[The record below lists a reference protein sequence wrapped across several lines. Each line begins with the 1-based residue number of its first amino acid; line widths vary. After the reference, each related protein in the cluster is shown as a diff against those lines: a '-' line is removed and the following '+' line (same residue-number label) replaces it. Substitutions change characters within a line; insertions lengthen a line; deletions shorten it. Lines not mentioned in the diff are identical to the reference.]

1 MEYFSYTDFG
11 GSATNVGGVLGL
23 SQNNQML
30 YGTEEIYVGDLFVDK
45 LDKVGEIKSPEFS
58 FALYGIG

>member
-1 MEYFSYTDFG
+1 MEYFAFSDFG

-30 YGTEEIYVGDLFVDK
+30 LSEDQIYVGDLFAD
-45 LDKVGEIKSPEFS
+45 
-58 FALYGIG
+58 